1 MSASSLIFDSSGN
14 IVSLVF
20 LLMRGGGTQASPML
34 NVYQLIIAKI
44 VISVTVLNVIFSLN

>member
-1 MSASSLIFDSSGN
+1 MSASSLIFGSSGN

-20 LLMRGGGTQASPML
+20 LLMRGGGTPNPML

-44 VISVTVLNVIFSLN
+44 VISVKVLYVIFSLN